1 MPCTN
6 TMGRN
11 TQMVVSVDENSAP
24 ETVRTP
30 STQALSSGRR
40 SSSCR
45 R

>member
-11 TQMVVSVDENSAP
+11 TQMVVSVEENSAP
-24 ETVRTP
+24 DTDDTP
-30 STQALSSGRR
+30 CTQARSRGSP
-40 SSSCR
+40 SSSWR

>member
-24 ETVRTP
+24 ETERTP
-30 STQALSSGRR
+30 STQARNKGTP
-40 SSSCR
+40 SSSWR